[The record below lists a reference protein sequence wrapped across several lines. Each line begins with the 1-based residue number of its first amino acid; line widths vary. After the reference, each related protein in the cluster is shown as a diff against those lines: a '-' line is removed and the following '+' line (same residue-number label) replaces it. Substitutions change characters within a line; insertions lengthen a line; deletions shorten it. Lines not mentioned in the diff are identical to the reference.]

1 MLWFDFNFAK
11 GSFMDSIKTVAVV
24 GTGVI
29 GASWAAFFL
38 YKGFRVTAYDPA
50 IDAEKNLHK
59 RVQIYLQDLFELE
72 HKPDATSQ
80 IDQLMARL
88 SFTEDL
94 ALAVKD
100 CDFIQESG
108 PERLELKLELY
119 AQMTA
124 HCPKETLIASSSS
137 GLKVSE
143 FQQGCQHPER
153 IILGHPFNPPHLLP
167 LVEVVGGELSSVAA
181 VQAAYN
187 FYLGLGK
194 KPIILKK
201 EIKGHVAN
209 RLQSALWREA
219 FYLVSE
225 GVCDVQDIDIAVSS
239 GPGLRWAIYGP
250 YLNMQLANQNG
261 FKAAMHHLGPPM
273 TSWWQDMHDYELTED
288 KVEMLDQ
295 QTQQYLKNLGDIDL
309 QAQRDQ
315 ALIEILSMRKQQ
327 HLD

>member
-1 MLWFDFNFAK
+1 MNN
-11 GSFMDSIKTVAVV
+11 IKTVAIV

-38 YKGFRVTAYDPA
+38 YKGFRVAAYDPA
-50 IDAEKNLHK
+50 ADAEHNLRN

-72 HKPDATSQ
+72 QQQDAKTQ
-80 IDQLMARL
+80 ISQLMAQL
-88 SFTEDL
+88 SFTKDL

-124 HCPKETLIASSSS
+124 HCPKDTLIASSSS

-167 LVEVVGGELSSVAA
+167 LVEIVGGELTSTAA
-181 VQAAYN
+181 VQAAYD
-187 FYLGLGK
+187 FYLELGK

-219 FYLVSE
+219 FYLVSA
-225 GVCDVQDIDIAVSS
+225 GICDAQDIDIAVSS

-250 YLNMQLANQNG
+250 YLNMQLANQKG

-273 TSWWQDMHDYELTED
+273 TSWWQDMHDYELTEE
-288 KVEMLDQ
+288 KVEELDQ
-295 QTQQYLKNLGDIDL
+295 QTQQYLKSLGDVDL
-309 QAQRDQ
+309 QSQRDQ
-315 ALIEILSMRKQQ
+315 ALIKILTMRKQL
-327 HLD
+327 HLDE